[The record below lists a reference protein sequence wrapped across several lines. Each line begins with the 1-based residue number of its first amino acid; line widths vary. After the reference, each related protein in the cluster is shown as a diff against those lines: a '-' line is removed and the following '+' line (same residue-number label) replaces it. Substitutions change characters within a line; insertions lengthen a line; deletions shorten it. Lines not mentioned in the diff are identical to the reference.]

1 MMRTLKRACQSLGL
15 ARHVSP
21 REPWDA
27 VTANALG
34 IRNV

>member
-1 MMRTLKRACQSLGL
+1 MRTLKTACQSLGL
-15 ARHVSP
+15 ARHFSP
-21 REPWDA
+21 QEPLDA